1 MKIYKIKA
9 KDITAKY
16 RIDCGLCAHC
26 HIEIHNTQKTAVKF
40 FTDNGW
46 RVINREMACP
56 ECVKRFEEMASQKKK
71 KRGPKL
77 TTGRYE
83 TRQELIDAIH
93 CIYYSG
99 ETVTIE
105 ATGRATGV
113 SSCTAAY
120 ILSNEKPSTDYRS
133 EFLEQRLGK

>member
-1 MKIYKIKA
+1 MKIRKARLNDLIAKYKI
-9 KDITAKY
+9 DCKY
-16 RIDCGLCAHC
+16 CVSASWEFRGLP
-26 HIEIHNTQKTAVKF
+26 QDAVKDYDKNDWHF
-40 FTDNGW
+40 VDGKSC
-46 RVINREMACP
+46 CP
-56 ECVKRFEEMASQKKK
+56 LCIERLREMASQKKK

-105 ATGRATGV
+105 ATGRAAGI
-113 SSCTAAY
+113 SNCTAAY